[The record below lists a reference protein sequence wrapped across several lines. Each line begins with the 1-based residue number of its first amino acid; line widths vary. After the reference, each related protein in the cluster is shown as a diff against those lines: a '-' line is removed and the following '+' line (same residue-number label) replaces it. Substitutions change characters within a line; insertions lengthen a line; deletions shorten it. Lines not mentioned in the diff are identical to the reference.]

1 MIRGK
6 RGKDRIVPVLPEVRF
21 AVRLY
26 LDRLDESD
34 LSKNVVVDDRAL
46 FLGVRGNRLNQGIV
60 YAQMQKLRDDLH
72 LPAMSPHTLRHSFAT
87 HLLAN
92 GGDLRTIQ
100 ELLGH
105 ASLSTTQRYIEVDE
119 VNLLATYKRAHPR
132 ENPGGTGKKKGG
144 P

>member
-6 RGKDRIVPVLPEVRF
+6 RGKDRIVPVLPEVRL

-60 YAQMQKLRDDLH
+60 YAQMQKLRDDLN

-132 ENPGGTGKKKGG
+132 GNPGGTGKKKGD